1 MARLYAQAA
10 LARSRYDRPSMADVL
25 YFNGRFTT
33 TDERV
38 LGVEDRG
45 FQFGDAVYE
54 VFKFVGKRP
63 IFLLDHYRRM
73 EHGLRELE
81 IAMPWTAEAF
91 AATMRELLER
101 TAFEHGIVYI
111 QVSRG
116 ESERSHFWPEN
127 LPPTVVAYSR
137 RFTFPDAARKERGI
151 RVITAPDL
159 RWNACHV
166 KSVNLLGNA
175 IAKKHAQR
183 AGCDEAVM
191 LAEGFVREGAS
202 SNFFVVRNGSLITH
216 PLDEHILPGVV
227 RDRVIGLALA
237 SKIRVDERPLREA
250 ELFDLDEAFITS
262 TTQGVMPVAEIDG
275 RVIRN
280 SRRGEVT
287 TALQQQLDA
296 LEGLDAKG

>member
-1 MARLYAQAA
+1 M
-10 LARSRYDRPSMADVL
+10 PDVL

-54 VFKFVGKRP
+54 VFKFLGRRP

-73 EHGLRELE
+73 ERGLREIE
-81 IAMPWTAEAF
+81 IRSPWTEEEYSSA
-91 AATMRELLER
+91 MRELLER
-101 TAFEHGIVYI
+101 TEFADGIVYI

-116 ESERSHFWPEN
+116 ESPRGHFWPDDST
-127 LPPTVVAYSR
+127 PTAVAYSR
-137 RFTFPDAARKERGI
+137 AFKFPDAARKEHGI
-151 RVITAPDL
+151 RVITTADR
-159 RWNACHV
+159 RWYYCNV

-175 IAKKHAQR
+175 MAKKAAQR
-183 AGCDEAVM
+183 ASADEAIL
-191 LAEGFVREGAS
+191 LADGFVREGAS
-202 SNFFVVRNGSLITH
+202 SSFFAIKNGRIVTH

-237 SKIRVDERPLREA
+237 ARIRVDERPLREA

-262 TTQGVMPVAEIDG
+262 TTQGVMPVSEIDG
-275 RVIRN
+275 RVIGS
-280 SRRGEVT
+280 SRRGELT
-287 TALQQQLDA
+287 TELQVKFDEMEA
-296 LEGLDAKG
+296 SE